1 MITLDIKSE
10 LKLAEKWT
18 NEHTKQLGF
27 SVATAMNAAVQG
39 SKFISGSKQRSALQA
54 LANQAP
60 RYLDRPKKSTQK
72 GWRATRANK
81 RNLST
86 TILPKDGKVG
96 KGYNQQRYLGGS
108 ATGGGRAPKDWEAAF
123 VNHPRAIN
131 MPKGV
136 QLVPTKAARKKPG
149 VDRFGNFSLKKIQN
163 LYDSVGTSGSTGS
176 NIFIGTPRTPP
187 SRPPGV
193 YRRERDNKLRALF
206 IAVSGVKYGARF
218 PAEKV
223 VGATIQKD
231 FGVYLRQ
238 ELAKNVAKNVKA
250 GKADMRTGFF

>member
-1 MITLDIKSE
+1 MIELDIKSE

-18 NEHTKQLGF
+18 NEHTKQLPY
-27 SVATAMNAAVQG
+27 SIATAMNAAVQG

-54 LANQAP
+54 LANQSST
-60 RYLDRPKKSTQK
+60 YLDRPKKSTQK

-86 TILPKDGKVG
+86 TILPKDRP
-96 KGYNQQRYLGGS
+96 YNQQRYLGGS
-108 ATGGGRAPKDWEAAF
+108 ATGGGRAPKDFGAALM
-123 VNHPRAIN
+123 NHPLARN
-131 MPKGV
+131 MPSGAR
-136 QLVPTKAARKKPG
+136 LVPTPAMKRDKY
-149 VDRFGNFSLKKIQN
+149 GNVTKTQINKLFDQANTSYYQSK
-163 LYDSVGTSGSTGS
+163 SV
-176 NIFIGTPRTPP
+176 FIGKPRGG

-193 YRRERDNKLRALF
+193 YRRSNKNTKLTPLF
-206 IAVSGVKYGARF
+206 YAVSNVRYGARF

-223 VGATIQKD
+223 VGQSIQKD
-231 FGVYLRQ
+231 FGIYLRQ

>member
-1 MITLDIKSE
+1 
-10 LKLAEKWT
+10 
-18 NEHTKQLGF
+18 
-27 SVATAMNAAVQG
+27 MNAAVQG

-86 TILPKDGKVG
+86 TILPKDKP
-96 KGYNQQRYLGGS
+96 YNQQRYLGGS

-149 VDRFGNFSLKKIQN
+149 VDKFGNFSLKKIQR
-163 LYDSVGTSGSTGS
+163 LYDSVGTSGRTGS

-193 YRRERDNKLRALF
+193 YRRERNEQLRALF
-206 IAVSGVKYGARF
+206 IAVDGVRYGARF

-223 VGATIQKD
+223 VGQSIQKD
-231 FGVYLRQ
+231 FGIYLRQ

-250 GKADMRTGFF
+250 GKADTRTGIF

>member
-81 RNLST
+81 RKLST
-86 TILPKDGKVG
+86 TILPKDRP
-96 KGYNQQRYLGGS
+96 YNQQRYLGGS
-108 ATGGGRAPKDWEAAF
+108 ATGGGRAPKDFGAALM
-123 VNHPRAIN
+123 NHPLARNI
-131 MPKGV
+131 PSGSR
-136 QLVPTKAARKKPG
+136 LVPTPAMKRDKTH
-149 VDRFGNFSLKKIQN
+149 GNISKTQINKLFEQANTTHYQSK
-163 LYDSVGTSGSTGS
+163 SV
-176 NIFIGTPRTPP
+176 FIGKPRGGN
-187 SRPPGV
+187 RPAGV
-193 YRRERDNKLRALF
+193 YRRSNKNNTLRPLF
-206 IAVSGVKYGARF
+206 YAVSNVRYGARF

-231 FGVYLRQ
+231 FGIYLRQ

-250 GKADMRTGFF
+250 GKADMRTGIF

>member
-60 RYLDRPKKSTQK
+60 RYLDRPKPQTAK
-72 GWRATRANK
+72 GWRATRASK

-86 TILPKDGKVG
+86 TILPKDVKWSR
-96 KGYNQQRYLGGS
+96 QRYLGGS
-108 ATGGGRAPKDWEAAF
+108 ATGGGRAPKDFGAALM
-123 VNHPRAIN
+123 NHPLARNI
-131 MPKGV
+131 PSGSR
-136 QLVPTKAARKKPG
+136 LVPTPAMKRDRYGNVSKAQINKLFDQADTSTVLIGKPRG
-149 VDRFGNFSLKKIQN
+149 GN
-163 LYDSVGTSGSTGS
+163 
-176 NIFIGTPRTPP
+176 
-187 SRPPGV
+187 RPPGV
-193 YRRERDNKLRALF
+193 YRRSNKNQTLTPLF
-206 IAVSGVKYGARF
+206 YAVSNVRYGARF

-223 VGATIQKD
+223 VGQSIQKD
-231 FGVYLRQ
+231 FGIYLRQ

-250 GKADMRTGFF
+250 GKADTRTGIF

>member
-39 SKFISGSKQRSALQA
+39 SKFISGSKQRSALKA

-86 TILPKDGKVG
+86 TFLPKDRP
-96 KGYNQQRYLGGS
+96 YNQQRYLGGS
-108 ATGGGRAPKDWEAAF
+108 ATGGGRAPKDFGAALM
-123 VNHPRAIN
+123 NHPLARN
-131 MPKGV
+131 MPSGAR
-136 QLVPTKAARKKPG
+136 LVPTRYWDGKK
-149 VDRFGNFSLKKIQN
+149 DKYGNISKTKINKIFEQAN
-163 LYDSVGTSGSTGS
+163 TTHYQSKSV
-176 NIFIGTPRTPP
+176 FIGKPRGGN
-187 SRPPGV
+187 RPPGV
-193 YRRERDNKLRALF
+193 YRRHNNNTQLTPLF
-206 IAVSGVKYGARF
+206 YAVINVRYGARF

-231 FGVYLRQ
+231 FGIYLRQ

>member
-54 LANQAP
+54 LANQSST
-60 RYLDRPKKSTQK
+60 YLDRPKKSTQK

-86 TILPKDGKVG
+86 TILPKDRP
-96 KGYNQQRYLGGS
+96 YNQQRYLGGS
-108 ATGGGRAPKDWEAAF
+108 ATGGGRAPKDFGAALM
-123 VNHPRAIN
+123 NHPLARNI
-131 MPKGV
+131 PSGSR
-136 QLVPTKAARKKPG
+136 LVPTPAMKRDKTH
-149 VDRFGNFSLKKIQN
+149 GNISKTQINKLFEQANTTHYQSK
-163 LYDSVGTSGSTGS
+163 SV
-176 NIFIGTPRTPP
+176 FIGKPRGG

-193 YRRERDNKLRALF
+193 YRRSNKNTKLTPLF
-206 IAVSGVKYGARF
+206 YAVSNVRYGARF

-223 VGATIQKD
+223 VGQSIQKD
-231 FGVYLRQ
+231 FGIYLRQ
-238 ELAKNVAKNVKA
+238 ELAKNVAKNVKT
-250 GKADMRTGFF
+250 GKADMRTGIF